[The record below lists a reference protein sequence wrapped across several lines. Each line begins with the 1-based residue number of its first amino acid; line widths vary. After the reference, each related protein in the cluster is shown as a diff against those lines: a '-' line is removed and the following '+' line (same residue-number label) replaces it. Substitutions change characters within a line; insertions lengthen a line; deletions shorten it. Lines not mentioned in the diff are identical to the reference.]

1 MLPKLCRKRPENVD
15 LKAFVTWMRRAGPLH
30 SVNAYIYIE
39 LDRLCAKAKQDKR
52 ARQSERVN
60 VWAFYCK
67 WQTKNYSRHTITRW
81 INHTFICS
89 LFFVAL
95 DEHRKT
101 FQEVTSQKRSLNPF
115 SAILWRHRTL
125 LDKWTA
131 AFLDS
136 TISNFVWNYQIGSSA
151 LCYCVLS
158 CYFLLIESCTREIF
172 RLEFHLNV

>member
-1 MLPKLCRKRPENVD
+1 MWHECVELAHSILSML
-15 LKAFVTWMRRAGPLH
+15 A
-30 SVNAYIYIE
+30 YIE
-39 LDRLCAKAKQDKR
+39 LNRQYAKAKQDKR
-52 ARQSERVN
+52 ATQSERVS
-60 VWAFYCK
+60 VWMYELFIVSDRRK
-67 WQTKNYSRHTITRW
+67 TTPDIQLLVELITLS
-81 INHTFICS
+81 FFCCS
-89 LFFVAL
+89 L
-95 DEHRKT
+95 DEHGKT
-101 FQEVTSQKRSLNPF
+101 FREVTSQKRSLNPF

-131 AFLDS
+131 AFLES